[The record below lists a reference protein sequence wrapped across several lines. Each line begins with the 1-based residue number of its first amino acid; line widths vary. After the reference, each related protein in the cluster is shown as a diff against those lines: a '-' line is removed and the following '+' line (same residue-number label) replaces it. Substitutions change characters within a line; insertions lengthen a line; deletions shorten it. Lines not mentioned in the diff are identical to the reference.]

1 MEKIER
7 DGTINA
13 IEWLATEPDNPEDF
27 LHRKVREMHDEILE
41 QEIAIT
47 RMKASALQ
55 DLYSCVNAALLY
67 SDGNL
72 TTKTIQK
79 ECYSAKGMLYICRDM
94 KIVDDATYSSL
105 RDVLDRLIA
114 KAIKRK

>member
-1 MEKIER
+1 MEEIER
-7 DGTINA
+7 KGTINA
-13 IEWLATEPDNPEDF
+13 IEWLAEEAVQPEDY

-55 DLYSCVNAALLY
+55 DLYSCVNSALLY
-67 SDGNL
+67 SDSDL

-79 ECYSAKGMLYICRDM
+79 ECYAAKGMLCICRDM
-94 KIVDDATYSSL
+94 KLIDNATYSSL
-105 RDVLDRLIA
+105 RDVLDRIIA
-114 KAIKRK
+114 KAIRRK

>member
-1 MEKIER
+1 MEEIER
-7 DGTINA
+7 EGTINS
-13 IEWLATEPDNPEDF
+13 IEWLAEESAQPEDY

-41 QEIAIT
+41 QEIART

-55 DLYSCVNAALLY
+55 DLYSCVSSALLY
-67 SDGNL
+67 SDSNL

-79 ECYSAKGMLYICRDM
+79 ECYAAKGMLRVCHDM
-94 KIVDDATYSSL
+94 KFVDDTTYSSL